1 MKHKNIAERINQMAN
16 NDLKLRNEL
25 IQKGELGNGYNK
37 EMEELHNHNSVLLD
51 AIIDEIGYPTI
62 DLVGEKASDAT
73 WLIIQH
79 SIGNPAFMRKCKA
92 LIDKAVSENKAKPE
106 NLAYLTD
113 RIAVLE
119 DKPQLYGTQFD
130 WDENNEL
137 NPNQVDD
144 LTKVDERRKAI
155 GFNSLQEQTAIMRQR
170 VKDENQ
176 SPPTDHKQRKAEMDK
191 WRKAVGWID

>member
-79 SIGNPAFMRKCKA
+79 SIGNPAFMRKCYCQICSMCF
-92 LIDKAVSENKAKPE
+92 LNF
-106 NLAYLTD
+106 D
-113 RIAVLE
+113 R
-119 DKPQLYGTQFD
+119 
-130 WDENNEL
+130 
-137 NPNQVDD
+137 
-144 LTKVDERRKAI
+144 
-155 GFNSLQEQTAIMRQR
+155 
-170 VKDENQ
+170 
-176 SPPTDHKQRKAEMDK
+176 HKYAEFC
-191 WRKAVGWID
+191 